1 MLRSSARV
9 PTGSWTVPWDAL
21 SGGAHLAGPL
31 ETESLTVGG
40 RRIHPP
46 RLYSLCS
53 LSPRGRAG
61 QGCSQQSS
69 SEKWAGGEGG
79 GELCLRGSVYTVV
92 EAWQAWMLLG
102 QPAGSRPWESCVRR
116 PSVGKISTSLK
127 NLNLFLFHLSFGGL
141 PMMMGLLYS
150 VSTDLDVSFI
160 EKVPLQKDLE

>member
-1 MLRSSARV
+1 M
-9 PTGSWTVPWDAL
+9 PWDAL